1 MTAPYSFHAYL
12 CIQCDERWG
21 SGRGDVSITM
31 CEPCF
36 RKYRAKTQDESKFL
50 KVECRAER
58 EAVYSVFR
66 RMMEQRYLRTI

>member
-1 MTAPYSFHAYL
+1 MMKRAETIFA
-12 CIQCDERWG
+12 CIQCDSRWG
-21 SGRGDVSITM
+21 AGLEVEISM

-36 RKYRAKTQDESKFL
+36 RKYRSKIEDERKFL

-66 RMMEQRYLRTI
+66 RIMEQRYLRTI

>member
-1 MTAPYSFHAYL
+1 MHRQRIEL
-12 CIQCDERWG
+12 CIQCDARWG
-21 SGRGDVSITM
+21 SGSEVEISM

-36 RKYRAKTQDESKFL
+36 RKYRSKIEDERKFL

-66 RMMEQRYLRTI
+66 RLLERNRPSVVL